1 GFLAGKFGEAVFLTW
16 RQAPSGERNFI
27 KTKCRI
33 KNQHFVNNLRF
44 CLTEPYAPT
53 KTRLTTRKAVLW
65 NTSHGRYRGFTV
77 QS

>member
-33 KNQHFVNNLRF
+33 KNQHFVNNLRPHF
-44 CLTEPYAPT
+44 GVALFYGWNMP
-53 KTRLTTRKAVLW
+53 KTIKGQKGDGSKQR
-65 NTSHGRYRGFTV
+65 TSN
-77 QS
+77 